1 MIDSI
6 KIRKVKVNE
15 LLPYARNSRTHS
27 DAQVAQIAAS
37 ITEFGWTN
45 PILADGDKG
54 IIAGH
59 GRLLAARKLGM
70 DTVPVIELSHLTKA
84 QKQAYIIADNKLALN
99 ADWDY
104 ALLKIELDDLK
115 LLEFDINLTGIDPT
129 DEVYNIDNNQLDD
142 EKYSTKITT
151 PIYEIKG
158 DKPLVSELY
167 NNNKTNDLSNKII
180 NSDIP
185 EEIKTFLIN
194 ASYRH
199 IVFNYQNI
207 AEFYAHSDE
216 GVKSLMRQSAL
227 VIIDYDQ
234 AIEEGYVEL
243 SKELMNLSE
252 DD

>member
-1 MIDSI
+1 MQIVNIDI
-6 KIRKVKVNE
+6 DKLI
-15 LLPYARNSRTHS
+15 PYARNPRKNDNAITK
-27 DAQVAQIAAS
+27 VASS
-37 ITEFGWTN
+37 IKEFGFKQ
-45 PILADGDKG
+45 PIVVDKDMVV
-54 IIAGH
+54 IAGH
-59 GRLLAARKLGM
+59 TRLDAAKKLSLKE
-70 DTVPVIELSHLTKA
+70 VPVLIANDLTPAQIKA
-84 QKQAYIIADNKLALN
+84 YRIADNKVSEYSE
-99 ADWDY
+99 WDY
-104 ALLKIELDDLK
+104 ELLKLELDDLK
-115 LLEFDINLTGIDPT
+115 LLEFDVNLTGIDSS
-129 DEVYNIDNNQLDD
+129 DEVYNIDNNQIND

-167 NNNKTNDLSNKII
+167 NNNKSNELNNKII

-216 GVKSLMRQSAL
+216 DVKSLIRQSAL